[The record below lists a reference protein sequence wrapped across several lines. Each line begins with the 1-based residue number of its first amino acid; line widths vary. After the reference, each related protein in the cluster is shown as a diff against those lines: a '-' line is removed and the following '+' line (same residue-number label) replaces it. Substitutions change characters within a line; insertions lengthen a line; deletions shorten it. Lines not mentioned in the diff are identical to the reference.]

1 VEISYDPK
9 KNEKNIARRRPSFER
24 VHEFDFLG
32 ATIKVDDRVDYGE
45 TRLIAVGFLE
55 QRLHV
60 LCFIETGADSI
71 RVISFRKANKKEQR
85 KYAQDKAID

>member
-9 KNEKNIARRRPSFER
+9 KNARNIARRRPSFER
-24 VHEFDFLG
+24 VHEFDFLR
-32 ATIKVDDRVDYGE
+32 ATVEVDDRVDYGE

-60 LCFIETGADSI
+60 LCSSRQGSI
-71 RVISFRKANKKEQR
+71 RSA
-85 KYAQDKAID
+85 